1 MSESLTPRQH
11 EVLRFI
17 EQTRAREGRA
27 PTLREIS
34 AHFQFSSPNAAQS
47 HVRALTRKGVLVS
60 EPGKARTLRASAT
73 RGGKR
78 TPELVVQPPLRY
90 PAQSEG
96 VIDATGAL
104 EWMNAIRRIPLY
116 GSIPAGFADGREE
129 ESDLGCVAVDIRT
142 LGIRPTARTFAL
154 KVRGDSMIGRHICDG
169 DIVVCEHGVT
179 PRPGAIVA
187 ALIDN
192 ESTLKTY
199 VVNRGKPYLKAE
211 NPRYPDLLPAHE
223 LVIQGVV
230 VTVLRAFKA
239 AG

>member
-1 MSESLTPRQH
+1 MSSSLTRRQQD
-11 EVLRFI
+11 VLRYI
-17 EQTRAREGRA
+17 ETVRSREGRA
-27 PTLREIS
+27 PTLREIA
-34 AHFQFSSPNAAQS
+34 AHFHFKSPNAAQA
-47 HVRALTRKGVLVS
+47 HVRALVHKGALES
-60 EPGKARTLRASAT
+60 EPGKARTLRAVAPHAYPIPAEHLI
-73 RGGKR
+73 GAE
-78 TPELVVQPPLRY
+78 ELDTLRSV
-90 PAQSEG
+90 AR
-96 VIDATGAL
+96 V
-104 EWMNAIRRIPLY
+104 PLY
-116 GSIPAGFADGREE
+116 GSIPAGFADGHSAEP
-129 ESDLGCVAVDIRT
+129 DLGCVSVDIRT

-154 KVRGDSMIGRHICDG
+154 RVRGDSMIGRHICDG

-192 ESTLKTY
+192 ENTLKTY

-239 AG
+239 AS

>member
-1 MSESLTPRQH
+1 MSKSLTERQQD
-11 EVLRFI
+11 VLRYI
-17 EQTRAREGRA
+17 ESVRTLEGRA
-27 PTLREIS
+27 PTLREIA
-34 AHFQFSSPNAAQS
+34 AHFHFKSPNAAQA
-47 HVRALTRKGVLVS
+47 HVRALVNKGALES
-60 EPGKARTLRASAT
+60 EPGKARTLRASASHSSAPAHPGQT
-73 RGGKR
+73 MDEKDLE
-78 TPELVVQPPLRY
+78 TLRSV
-90 PAQSEG
+90 AR
-96 VIDATGAL
+96 V
-104 EWMNAIRRIPLY
+104 PLY
-116 GSIPAGFADGREE
+116 GSIPAGFADGDSAEP
-129 ESDLGCVAVDIRT
+129 DLGCVSVDIRT

-154 KVRGDSMIGRHICDG
+154 RVRGDSMIGRHICDG

-192 ESTLKTY
+192 ENTLKTY

-239 AG
+239 AS